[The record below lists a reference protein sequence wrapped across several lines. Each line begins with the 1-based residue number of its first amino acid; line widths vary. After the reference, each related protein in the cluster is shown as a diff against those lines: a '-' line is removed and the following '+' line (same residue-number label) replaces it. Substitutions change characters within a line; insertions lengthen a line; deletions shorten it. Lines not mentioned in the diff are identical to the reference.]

1 MKKLQ
6 EAIIKI
12 EEWSFKWGF
21 KFSIDKIMPMFFARK
36 IIVGNLKLRLCDQE
50 LDRVQQLKFLG
61 LRFDERITWN
71 LHIQKLERTSLKTFM

>member
-36 IIVGNLKLRLCDQE
+36 IKLRLCDQE